1 MKKFLTL
8 LLSGLALAACSDS
21 GDTPAPTPEV
31 SDRSLFRGTMN
42 VEPRSGS
49 SFSAFSAED
58 IVFGV
63 LCQTDGNLTL
73 DIPKIKF
80 VEQMP
85 VWIAFE
91 VRDLTRNM
99 NTSTLIEFGTERTLP
114 YWNGAP
120 FDPEGDGKY
129 EITDLKGSYDP
140 ETKQLHVTFNC
151 YTMRVDYLGQWDAS
165 SLELK

>member
-1 MKKFLTL
+1 MKKFLLL

-21 GDTPAPTPEV
+21 DDTPAPGPET
-31 SDRSLFRGTMN
+31 SDRSRFTGTMH
-42 VEPRSGS
+42 VEPQSGS
-49 SFSAFSAED
+49 PFSAFSAED
-58 IVFGV
+58 IVFNVFYQANG
-63 LCQTDGNLTL
+63 DLTL

-85 VWIAFE
+85 YWIAFE
-91 VRDLTRNM
+91 VRDLARNI
-99 NTSTLIEFGTERTLP
+99 NCSTLIEFYTERTLP

-140 ETKQLHVTFNC
+140 ETQQLHVTFNC
-151 YTMRVDYLGQWDAS
+151 YTMRVDYLGKWDSS
-165 SLELK
+165 SLPMK